1 MTTND
6 YCIIRT
12 FLATVGFWKVVW
24 VFHVVIL
31 QYMVTRRAHACW
43 EGGGRWGEGGVE
55 LVVF

>member
-43 EGGGRWGEGGVE
+43 EGGGDGGEWEG
-55 LVVF
+55 LNW